1 MRRNLHFVSTDE
13 RNGVKIPAM
22 STPAYQCE
30 STETAGPTDHEDD
43 RRRAT
48 RDDAPVPDEHVETN
62 EEPVPFHPLWIPR
75 TSTLRY
81 VDGQSALN
89 LRSRQIGGP
98 GDWHGS
104 LWWCPVEGVPWACH
118 FAFVSDAGPYAART
132 LEFAGWLGEEEL
144 VDAREALIEYRHPGA
159 ERNEPVHCTTHVRA
173 ILRDR
178 MGSARHHAETRR
190 GTKPP
195 LGPRPNDDRTMGPG
209 RTRLA
214 TPARPGST
222 HTRRAHHR
230 RARARDL
237 GRLARA
243 PMPRRVL
250 DASRSEMD
258 RQLK

>member
-1 MRRNLHFVSTDE
+1 
-13 RNGVKIPAM
+13 M

-89 LRSRQIGGP
+89 LRSRQIGAP

-118 FAFVSDAGPYAART
+118 FAFMSDAGPYATRT
-132 LEFAGWLGEEEL
+132 LEFVGWLGEEEL

-173 ILRDR
+173 IL
-178 MGSARHHAETRR
+178 ETAW
-190 GTKPP
+190 GA
-195 LGPRPNDDRTMGPG
+195 
-209 RTRLA
+209 LA
-214 TPARPGST
+214 TTPKREGAQSLLSVLDPTTIARWV
-222 HTRRAHHR
+222 RAE
-230 RARARDL
+230 RDWQRL
-237 GRLARA
+237 HALARRIRDELITDA
-243 PMPRRVL
+243 HEREIWDAWRV
-250 DASRSEMD
+250 
-258 RQLK
+258 RQCPDGFWMRPEAKWTGN